1 VRWALVRVAL
11 ATTTMVALAF
21 LVPLWMVVSQ
31 IARDR
36 ALVDARQ
43 QASAMVAALTV
54 TTDRT
59 ALAEAEASTDAGGT
73 GRLALHLPDGP
84 AIGTG
89 HAAPADVARVA
100 QTKRSG
106 IRNVSGGVAYLQ
118 AVALRDARIAVIE
131 VFVPDTDLRR
141 GVPAAW
147 LAMTGV
153 GLVLVGGSALVADRL
168 GARIVGSVR
177 DLAAATRSF
186 GQDDLAARIEPSG
199 PPELVGVGRSFN
211 AMADRMVG
219 LLRAERELA
228 ANLSHRLRTPVTA
241 LRLELEG
248 RAGPPDLDRLRQ
260 TVMIMSDEVDGI
272 IRAAQAPL
280 SARSSDRCDLTDVLA
295 DRLAFWAVL
304 AEDHGRPWTVLGDS
318 GPLWVPAVRA
328 DAENAIDALLGN
340 VFHHTPEG
348 TPFRAGI
355 VGQSLVVE
363 DDGPGI
369 ADPQAAARRGA
380 SSSGSTGLG
389 LDIVRQLAVTAGG
402 TVHIGPGKRGG
413 TRVEVAFKSTSEQP

>member
-1 VRWALVRVAL
+1 
-11 ATTTMVALAF
+11 MVALAF

-59 ALAEAEASTDAGGT
+59 ALTEAEASTDAGGT

-84 AIGTG
+84 AIGTS
-89 HAAPADVARVA
+89 HAAPADIARVA
-100 QTKRSG
+100 QTKGSG
-106 IRNVSGGVAYLQ
+106 IRDVPGGVAYLQ

-131 VFVPDTDLRR
+131 VFVPDADLHR

-168 GARIVGSVR
+168 GARIVSSVR

-186 GQDDLAARIEPSG
+186 GQDDLSARIEPSG
-199 PPELVGVGRSFN
+199 PPEL
-211 AMADRMVG
+211 VG

-248 RAGPPDLDRLRQ
+248 RAGPPDLNRLRQ

-280 SARSSDRCDLTDVLA
+280 SARTTDRCDLTDVLA

-304 AEDHGRPWTVLGDS
+304 AEDHGRPWTVLGDT
-318 GPLWVPAVRA
+318 GPLWVPVVRA

-348 TPFRAGI
+348 TAFRAGI
-355 VGQSLVVE
+355 VGQSLIVE

-389 LDIVRQLAVTAGG
+389 LDIVRQFAVMAGG
-402 TVHIGPGKRGG
+402 TVHIGPGHRGG
-413 TRVEVAFKSTSEQP
+413 TRVAVAFKSTSEQP